1 LEITIYASNISDRR
15 CIARLTHFAVL
26 PARWI
31 QELALRIG
39 LIFPHGHDIA
49 DIFPVMGTGFAI
61 MAAVVVGTGVLLDRL
76 VHRPW

>member
-1 LEITIYASNISDRR
+1 MLRISL
-15 CIARLTHFAVL
+15 IAGVSLGLHILLFFLLDGYR
-26 PARWI
+26 
-31 QELALRIG
+31 ELALRIG

-76 VHRPW
+76 VHRSW